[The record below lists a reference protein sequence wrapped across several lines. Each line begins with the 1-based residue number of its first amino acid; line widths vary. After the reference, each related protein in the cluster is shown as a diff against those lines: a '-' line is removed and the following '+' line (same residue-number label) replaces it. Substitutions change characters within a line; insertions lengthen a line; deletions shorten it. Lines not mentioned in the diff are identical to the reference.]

1 MAKKKKTYPAF
12 KKCTGVYFSF
22 VKDKTGMKPVF
33 DGAQG
38 KALKGIIDWLE
49 GNLKDEKSVE
59 NVVNGF
65 KFILDR
71 HNQWEKFYQDQIK
84 LTQIYSNITNIIK
97 NIRDAHSKSKSEQ
110 YKAVHREIQNRVG
123 GAENLKAIQQLNA
136 K

>member
-1 MAKKKKTYPAF
+1 MARKKKTYPAF
-12 KKCTGVYFSF
+12 RKCVGVYFKF
-22 VKDKTGMKPVF
+22 AKDKIGMSPVF

-38 KALKGIIDWLE
+38 KALKKIIDWLE
-49 GNLKDEKSVE
+49 LNLKEEKTVE

-71 HNQWEKFYQDQIK
+71 HDQWDKFYQDQIK
-84 LTQIYSNITNIIK
+84 LTQIHSNITNIVK

-110 YKAVHREIQNRVG
+110 YKAIQREIQSRVG
-123 GAENLKAIQQLNA
+123 GAESLKAIRDLNS